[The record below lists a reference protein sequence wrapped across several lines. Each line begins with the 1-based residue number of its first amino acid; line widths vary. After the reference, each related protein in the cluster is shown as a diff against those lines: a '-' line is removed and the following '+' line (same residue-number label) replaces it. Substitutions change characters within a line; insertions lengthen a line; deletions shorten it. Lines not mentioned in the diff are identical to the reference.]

1 MTRFRPALFAGLAA
15 AALLAG
21 PPSGPALAAAQDAP
35 EAAPDGDG
43 DGAAMV
49 AAAIA
54 FAQELTDKATAALT
68 DESASE
74 AERLDRFQLV
84 LAEGLALDVIGRFML
99 GETRKA
105 MTPEQIARY
114 EAVFPDY
121 ITRLYAEQFSDIVG
135 RKLEVLEARQLG
147 ARDVIV
153 RTQFPRS
160 NGAPIMVDWRVRE
173 LRDGRRKMIDIIVSG
188 VSIMLVKREEFSAFV
203 AQNGVDALIERLE
216 AEAWGE

>member
-1 MTRFRPALFAGLAA
+1 MIRFRPLLSAGLAA
-15 AALLAG
+15 MALLAG
-21 PPSGPALAAAQDAP
+21 PALGPAPAAAQDAR
-35 EAAPDGDG
+35 EADGG
-43 DGAAMV
+43 DGAAAV

-68 DESASE
+68 DESLDE
-74 AERLDRFQLV
+74 EGRLDRFQLV

-99 GETRKA
+99 GETRKT
-105 MTPEQIARY
+105 MSEEQLARY

-121 ITRLYAEQFSDIVG
+121 ITRQYAEQFSDIVG
-135 RKLEVLEARQLG
+135 RQLEVLEARQLG

-160 NGAPIMVDWRVRE
+160 DGAPIMVDWRVRK
-173 LRDGRRKMIDIIVSG
+173 LRDGSQKMIDIIVSG